1 MSNVLHLK
9 VNPVGI
15 DIPIQAI
22 QVSLNTKLID
32 AFNCDVT
39 AYGRAYV
46 DNKDGVIKPR
56 AYIGEGE
63 YKELLTGDTIK
74 GIHFFFIE
82 NDTSEGVSRTCMSDT
97 EVDIIFIID
106 DLTKVRSDILHYAD
120 EEIKEQIK
128 SFVTSFYKVT
138 TITKGEE
145 ALEGFDIS
153 KLKFIYPYFVFK
165 LRVIIKEF

>member
-1 MSNVLHLK
+1 MIFTK

-15 DIPIQAI
+15 DIPIQML
-22 QVSLNTKLID
+22 QESLHTKLAD
-32 AFNCDVT
+32 AFSCDVT

-46 DNKDGVIKPR
+46 DNDNGVIKPL
-56 AYIGEGE
+56 AYVSKGE
-63 YKELLTGDTIK
+63 YKELLTDDSINGL
-74 GIHFFFIE
+74 HFFFIE

-106 DLTKVRSDILHYAD
+106 DLTKVRSDIVHYAD
-120 EEIKEQIK
+120 EEIKEQVK
-128 SFVTSFYKVT
+128 SFVKSFYEIT
-138 TITKGEE
+138 TITKGEN

-153 KLKFIYPYFVFK
+153 QLKFIYPYFVFK

>member
-1 MSNVLHLK
+1 MIFTKIS
-9 VNPVGI
+9 PVGI
-15 DIPIQAI
+15 DIPIQRL
-22 QVSLNTKLID
+22 QVSLHAKLTD
-32 AFNCDVT
+32 AFSCDVT

-46 DNKDGVIKPR
+46 DNDNGVIKPLT
-56 AYIGEGE
+56 YVSKGE
-63 YKELLTGDTIK
+63 YKELLTDDTIN
-74 GIHFFFIE
+74 GLHFFFIE

-106 DLTKVRSDILHYAD
+106 DLTKVRSDIVHYAD

-128 SFVTSFYKVT
+128 SFVKSFYEIT
-138 TITKGEE
+138 TITKGEN
-145 ALEGFDIS
+145 ALDGFDIS